1 MVRKYLLPLA
11 VLILVFSA
19 LPASVIAGGTPTT
32 CYPPLSLVT
41 TSVPSATAGSSYT
54 VQLAANGGQ
63 PPYSWSFG
71 QSSLPKGFSINSSG
85 SVSGTPETAG
95 TFTFNVVLSDSL
107 KNNVTGALTLIV
119 ASAPTGTGGTGTTV
133 EPGGTGTTGTGG
145 TGTTGTGGTGTT
157 GTGGTGTTG
166 TGGTGTTGTGGT
178 GTTGTGGT
186 GTTGTGGTGTTGTGG
201 TGTTGTGGTGTTG
214 TGGTGTTG
222 TGGTGTTGTG
232 GTGTTGTG
240 GTGTTGT
247 GGTGT
252 TGTGGTGTTGT
263 GGTGTTGTGG
273 TGTTGTGG
281 TGTTGT
287 GGTGTTGTG
296 GTGTTG
302 TGGTGTTGTGGTGT
316 TGTGGTGT
324 TGTGGTGTTGTGGTG
339 TPTGT
344 ALTACKNLTASGTYY
359 LASDV
364 SSAGTC
370 FALGAS
376 NITIN
381 LNGHTITYGTGGGT
395 APTPAISAC
404 AGWYTSLTASQ
415 CLGGGGNLTV
425 YGGNIVE
432 AANAAPFSHIF
443 WMGQGDGAGGGYIHD
458 LNVTFQSVGSQF
470 FHGEVDG
477 GGYKIQNNVVNDNVT
492 NIQQPGQSPLGA
504 RAAFQGYVIHTDEEG
519 TGTPAPDDISGNTF
533 NGSAQGGVADGVA
546 NSQIYNNIIKL
557 TSYYSN
563 DYGVLVAM
571 NGQNVHDNTI
581 TGRGR
586 GLDGESSGFILNHN
600 TVNVAE
606 EANNS
611 EYNGCELDGTYGIR
625 VKNYD
630 WPNSTETGTS
640 PSTNFQITNNTITT
654 PATVCPATA
663 MDFTDMNSLVTGT
676 ISGNTFS
683 APAGSGGLAD
693 ALGFEG
699 VNAPNLTFQTNQFSG
714 PTCVLIGGN
723 GDIPYGSYTIQA
735 GQTWSCAAGPTVA
748 AQDDTYGQ
756 TGGTPPVITIDDSI
770 PNPSLSCLAYSTAVV
785 SIGGTY
791 KSTCNLQGK

>member
-1 MVRKYLLPLA
+1 MELA
-11 VLILVFSA
+11 RQE
-19 LPASVIAGGTPTT
+19 PAE
-32 CYPPLSLVT
+32 
-41 TSVPSATAGSSYT
+41 
-54 VQLAANGGQ
+54 LARQERAEPARQ
-63 PPYSWSFG
+63 
-71 QSSLPKGFSINSSG
+71 
-85 SVSGTPETAG
+85 ER
-95 TFTFNVVLSDSL
+95 
-107 KNNVTGALTLIV
+107 
-119 ASAPTGTGGTGTTV
+119 V
-133 EPGGTGTTGTGG
+133 EPAQQERAELARQGPAEPAPLEQAELAQQERAERARQGRVEQARPGRVEPARQ
-145 TGTTGTGGTGTT
+145 
-157 GTGGTGTTG
+157 
-166 TGGTGTTGTGGT
+166 
-178 GTTGTGGT
+178 
-186 GTTGTGGTGTTGTGG
+186 
-201 TGTTGTGGTGTTG
+201 
-214 TGGTGTTG
+214 
-222 TGGTGTTGTG
+222 
-232 GTGTTGTG
+232 
-240 GTGTTGT
+240 
-247 GGTGT
+247 
-252 TGTGGTGTTGT
+252 
-263 GGTGTTGTGG
+263 
-273 TGTTGTGG
+273 
-281 TGTTGT
+281 
-287 GGTGTTGTG
+287 
-296 GTGTTG
+296 
-302 TGGTGTTGTGGTGT
+302 
-316 TGTGGTGT
+316 
-324 TGTGGTGTTGTGGTG
+324 GTGGTGTTGTGGTG

-663 MDFTDMNSLVTGT
+663 IDFTDMNSLVTGT